1 MTGVVTII
9 CVALGLAL
17 AAALGIQIY
26 RDRPTNRAHLVA
38 AGILEVAVFVYVT
51 LRVVDL
57 IGGHH
62 VPGLAVLLVY
72 LVALVLI
79 LPAAAALS
87 WVEVTR
93 WGSVILGAGALVTCV
108 LFARINQLWLPHG

>member
-1 MTGVVTII
+1 MTGVVTIF

-26 RDRPTNRAHLVA
+26 RDRPINRAHLVTA
-38 AGILEVAVFVYVT
+38 AILEVAIVVYVM
-51 LRVVDL
+51 LRVLDL
-57 IGGHH
+57 IGGHR
-62 VPGLAVLLVY
+62 VPRPAVLGIY

-79 LPAAAALS
+79 LPVAAALS

-93 WGSVILGAGALVTCV
+93 WGSVILAAGALVTCV
-108 LFARINQLWLPHG
+108 QFARINQLWLPHG